1 MLRGKRNI
9 HPEVNNHDNTAKRGY
24 SMIEVTAINLID
36 KVGVAVAAFIMM
48 YALYVQ
54 NQKWQQKQ
62 QEKTELRFDNLV
74 DRFITTVKE
83 ITDSHNKSLEKHTE
97 AMERN
102 TSKLEE
108 HVRIKDEFMEFI
120 KEGQKYHG

>member
-1 MLRGKRNI
+1 
-9 HPEVNNHDNTAKRGY
+9 
-24 SMIEVTAINLID
+24 MIEEAAINLID
-36 KVGVAVAAFIMM
+36 KVGVAAAAFIMM

-62 QEKTELRFDNLV
+62 QEKNEMRFDNLV

-83 ITDSHNKSLEKHTE
+83 ITDAQNISLAKHTE
-97 AMERN
+97 ALEKN
-102 TSKLEE
+102 TSRLEE
-108 HVRIKDEFMEFI
+108 HVRLKDEFMEFI

>member
-1 MLRGKRNI
+1 
-9 HPEVNNHDNTAKRGY
+9 
-24 SMIEVTAINLID
+24 MIEEAMAAFI
-36 KVGVAVAAFIMM
+36 KEVGVPVAAFVMM

-62 QEKTELRFDNLV
+62 QEKTEARLDNLV
-74 DRFITTVKE
+74 ARFITTVKE
-83 ITDSHNKSLEKHTE
+83 IMDSQNKSREKHT
-97 AMERN
+97 AALERN

-108 HVRIKDEFMEFI
+108 HVRLKDEFMEYI

>member
-1 MLRGKRNI
+1 MFEELAAFIK
-9 HPEVNNHDNTAKRGY
+9 E
-24 SMIEVTAINLID
+24 
-36 KVGVAVAAFIMM
+36 VGVSVAAFVMM

-62 QEKTELRFDNLV
+62 TEKTELRFDNLV

-83 ITDSHNKSLEKHTE
+83 ITDSHTKSLEKHTE
-97 AMERN
+97 AMNRN

-108 HVRIKDEFMEFI
+108 HVRLKDEFMEFI
-120 KEGQKYHG
+120 KEDRRTHG